1 MRVDLQHAL
10 SNDAH
15 GEHAASTLLDAYRLQ
30 VRAALDD
37 HEYRSP
43 ESALFA
49 PCDRATRMRIRELV
63 APFASTKLR
72 TVFLVGIGG
81 SDLGTRAVYEALRPH
96 RNTPGPTLQVL
107 STIDPCAHVQ
117 MRDMVQQANS
127 PDELVLVVVSKS
139 GSTMETLVNAN
150 VAYTAL
156 RERFGDAANAR
167 TIIISD
173 TDAPI
178 ASQAR
183 AAGICHC
190 PIPSTIGGRYSVFTS
205 VGLVPLSLLGIDIDL
220 FCEGACTTMQS
231 ALSAA
236 TEDHAAHLARQMY
249 DRYRLGYSIH
259 DFFVWHPEL
268 EFFGKWYRQL
278 LSESIGKRDRSG
290 TPVGITP
297 VVAIGSTDLHSL
309 GQLVFGGPRNRF
321 TTFVSAPSHWNS
333 FDTLSSDTP
342 FTHESLRGRES
353 GSVGRAIYEGVLAS
367 YRTDRLPFA
376 SITLDAI
383 SAREL
388 GACMAL
394 HMGMVLYLARLLD
407 VSAFDQP
414 DVERYKE
421 ETRRILSSQNVA

>member
-1 MRVDLQHAL
+1 MRIDLQHA
-10 SNDAH
+10 SSTDAA
-15 GEHAASTLLDAYRLQ
+15 GEHTGSPTLEAYRSQL
-30 VRAALDD
+30 RAALDD
-37 HEYRSP
+37 HEYRTP

-49 PCDRATRMRIRELV
+49 PCDRATRIRIRELV
-63 APFASTKLR
+63 APFVSTELR
-72 TVFLVGIGG
+72 TVLLVGIGG

-96 RNTPGPTLQVL
+96 RTTPGPTLQVL
-107 STIDPCAHVQ
+107 STIDPCAHTE
-117 MRDMVQQANS
+117 MRDVVQQAS
-127 PDELVLVVVSKS
+127 GPDELVLVIVSKS

-150 VAYTAL
+150 IAYTAL

-190 PIPSTIGGRYSVFTS
+190 PMPSTIGGRYSVFTS

-220 FCEGACTTMQS
+220 FCEGACATMQHV
-231 ALSAA
+231 LSAT
-236 TEDHAAHLARQMY
+236 TEDHASDIARHMY
-249 DRYRLGYSIH
+249 ERYRLGSSIH
-259 DFFVWHPEL
+259 DLFVWHPEL

-278 LSESIGKRDRSG
+278 LSESIGKHDRFG

-309 GQLVFGGPRNRF
+309 GQLVFGGPRNRS
-321 TTFVSAPSHWNS
+321 TTFIAAPSLWTS
-333 FDTLSSDTP
+333 FGTLTPDTP
-342 FTHESLRGRES
+342 FVHESLRGKDA
-353 GSVGRAIYEGVLAS
+353 GTVVRAIYEGVLAS
-367 YRTDRLPFA
+367 YRTEHLPFV
-376 SITLDAI
+376 SITLDDI

-394 HMGMVLYLARLLD
+394 HMGIVMYLARLFE

-421 ETRRILSSQNVA
+421 ETRRILSAQNVV